1 MALRDAYRHLNG
13 SFYSRLMKSG
23 MKLYSEVFVGSRPP
37 EVANKGLAWDSVPK
51 KSNVILLMTGI
62 VGGGISNVNV
72 IPCSPFAH
80 YF

>member
-23 MKLYSEVFVGSRPP
+23 MKLYSEVFVGSSPL

-51 KSNVILLMTGI
+51 NK
-62 VGGGISNVNV
+62 
-72 IPCSPFAH
+72 
-80 YF
+80 